1 EAQAELEK
9 ARKET
14 EALRAQQVEQ
24 ERVRKEAEQ
33 ARAAE
38 QRFAREQEASRLEQ
52 ERAARAAEASRLQQQ
67 KPSNGQMSARE
78 QYELEVR
85 ARIEA
90 EERAGEADCKARDA
104 GGEAAPAGSGQQAA
118 PLYPTGGRRRTCKAV
133 SSDGTERR
141 IPCPRN

>member
-1 EAQAELEK
+1 
-9 ARKET
+9 
-14 EALRAQQVEQ
+14 
-24 ERVRKEAEQ
+24 
-33 ARAAE
+33 
-38 QRFAREQEASRLEQ
+38 
-52 ERAARAAEASRLQQQ
+52 
-67 KPSNGQMSARE
+67 MSARE

-90 EERAGEADCKARDA
+90 EERAVEADRKARDA
-104 GGEAAPAGSGQQAA
+104 GGGASTVGGGEQAA